1 MGERG
6 RPPKGEF
13 KNKLATISTRVTS
26 DTREALE
33 GAANKSGRSLSQEI
47 EWRLRRSFDEERKIM
62 DNLGGPESYAFL
74 RLIAQS
80 IDMTARQAGV
90 IATLVRGHPVH
101 WVNDPYVYDQA
112 VKAVNVVLEA
122 FRPAGDRARPK
133 IEVSAG
139 PGENQEETEQAVDQV
154 LDVLGEGLGAWGPA
168 YAVELLREVAKAP
181 ELPGVPQAS
190 TQKSETK
197 ELAERVRPVL
207 GDLAKRLT
215 RSEEDE

>member
-1 MGERG
+1 MSERG
-6 RPPKGEF
+6 RRPRGEF

-33 GAANKSGRSLSQEI
+33 GAAAKSGRSLSQEI
-47 EWRLRRSFDEERKIM
+47 ECRLRRSFDEERKIV
-62 DNLGGPESYAFL
+62 DILGGPESYAFL

-112 VKAVNVVLEA
+112 VKAVHVVLEA

-133 IEVSAG
+133 IEGSA
-139 PGENQEETEQAVDQV
+139 GENQEGTEQAADQV
-154 LDVLGEGLGAWGPA
+154 LDVLGEGLGAWGPG
-168 YAVELLREVAKAP
+168 YAVKLLREVAKAP
-181 ELPGVPQAS
+181 DLPGVPQAP

-197 ELAERVRPVL
+197 ELAERVRPIL

-215 RSEEDE
+215 RSNNNE

>member
-1 MGERG
+1 MSERG
-6 RPPKGEF
+6 RRPKGEF
-13 KNKLATISTRVTS
+13 RNKLATISTRVTS

-33 GAANKSGRSLSQEI
+33 VAAAKSGRSLSQEI

-112 VKAVNVVLEA
+112 VKAVHVVLEA

-133 IEVSAG
+133 IEGSAG
-139 PGENQEETEQAVDQV
+139 KNKETEQAADQV
-154 LDVLGEGLGAWGPA
+154 LDVLGEGLGAWGPG

-197 ELAERVRPVL
+197 ELAERVRPIL
-207 GDLAKRLT
+207 GDLAKRLN